1 MHALPA
7 PTAVIADDER
17 LMREQIIARLKEAWP
32 ELSIVGEA
40 SNGREAVAIVQSLE
54 PDIVFL
60 DISMPGMDGIQ
71 AAQALAGQAHVVFVT
86 AHDQYAVSAF
96 EHGAIDYLLKP
107 AEPDRVALTCQRLRA
122 RLTQKPD
129 PMNDLLAQL
138 SQRLGAGGLKPREY
152 MRWVQASVGA
162 NIRMIPTSDILFF
175 RAEDKYTR
183 VQTRGL
189 EALIRKPI
197 KELIDELDPEE
208 FWQIHRGT
216 LVNVATSSVRPATHR
231 CRSKTAPYLPG
242 GKRPAADAAV
252 AEQAAEARARRPSEE
267 LSRYAKLRTFGAAQ
281 MKRWFGSSFAL
292 WHPHESV
299 RRAL

>member
-1 MHALPA
+1 MHALRA

-17 LMREQIIARLKEAWP
+17 LMREQIIDRLKEAWP

-40 SNGREAVAIVQSLE
+40 SNGRVAIGIVQSQE

-71 AAQALAGQAHVVFVT
+71 AAQALAGQVHVVFVT
-86 AHDQYAVSAF
+86 AHDQYAISAF
-96 EHGAIDYLLKP
+96 EHGAVDYLLKP
-107 AEPDRVALTCQRLRA
+107 AEPERVALTCQRLRE
-122 RLTQKPD
+122 RLKQAPD

-138 SQRLGAGGLKPREY
+138 SQRLGTSGLKPLEY

-183 VQTRGL
+183 VQTQTF

-197 KELIDELDPEE
+197 KELIDELDPAE
-208 FWQIHRGT
+208 FWQIHRST
-216 LVNVATSSVRPATHR
+216 VVRVDAVEQVSR
-231 CRSKTAPYLPG
+231 NFR
-242 GKRPAADAAV
+242 GKQIV
-252 AEQAAEARARRPSEE
+252 HVKGSEE
-267 LSRYAKLRTFGAAQ
+267 KLEVSRTFNHLFKQ
-281 MKRWFGSSFAL
+281 M
-292 WHPHESV
+292 
-299 RRAL
+299 